1 MSTTIDKMRTP
12 RATAVSGDYWRQ
24 FAVIVATLG
33 TIAVN
38 GLATGLPLNGQTLWA
53 DVPSAQAWRMGL
65 HSQPHLAIDLPA
77 DRLRVFSPSA
87 KEL

>member
-1 MSTTIDKMRTP
+1 MKIYMCVVCGWIYDE
-12 RATAVSGDYWRQ
+12 AA
-24 FAVIVATLG
+24 
-33 TIAVN
+33 
-38 GLATGLPLNGQTLWA
+38 GLPDEGIAPGTLWA

>member
-1 MSTTIDKMRTP
+1 MH
-12 RATAVSGDYWRQ
+12 
-24 FAVIVATLG
+24 
-33 TIAVN
+33 
-38 GLATGLPLNGQTLWA
+38 LPLNGQTLWA